1 MRSRIGS
8 DKERLAHSKCSKVF
22 TLTHYI
28 TASSALMIKS
38 IITSWALPTSFPVPT
53 DVTTALKEKCICCF
67 LLMEPVDGTYSAIT
81 WSNEH
86 CPFTEGAA
94 TSPLTFFIS
103 FSASSKVDSV
113 SQIKKL
119 TQYIKLQ
126 RVPSHFCLRCCTHSP
141 QEQPLFPPAA
151 SQARQPMWAGAQC
164 LLSHAHAAHSMD
176 HPALCCDPSWK
187 FSQKPGRTTADQT
200 PPPDTRLEC
209 SSGLRWVH
217 LGQLTCNLHG
227 LVIRKT
233 PDVETYVYKG
243 HVCAQRNILWKIKNE
258 MGSTGMCW
266 ASAKEPSEFTL
277 AITMELLPSTSSHV
291 RLHATD
297 FFESS
302 LLGDCLSLGVPR
314 ELPHGL
320 GFLGSWQTGA
330 QSWR

>member
-151 SQARQPMWAGAQC
+151 SQGSGGHASQCEQVLSASSPMHMQHTQWTI
-164 LLSHAHAAHSMD
+164 LRFAA
-176 HPALCCDPSWK
+176 
-187 FSQKPGRTTADQT
+187 T
-200 PPPDTRLEC
+200 PPGNSPRSQGEPQLTKRLLQTL
-209 SSGLRWVH
+209 GLSVH
-217 LGQLTCNLHG
+217 LVWDEFILVNSPATCMDLLYARLQMWRHMYTRG
-227 LVIRKT
+227 
-233 PDVETYVYKG
+233 TYVPKG
-243 HVCAQRNILWKIKNE
+243 TFCGKSKMRWAPLVCA
-258 MGSTGMCW
+258 
-266 ASAKEPSEFTL
+266 
-277 AITMELLPSTSSHV
+277 ELLPKSH
-291 RLHATD
+291 LN
-297 FFESS
+297 S
-302 LLGDCLSLGVPR
+302 LWQLPWNYCQAHNPMWGFMQQISLKA
-314 ELPHGL
+314 HC
-320 GFLGSWQTGA
+320 
-330 QSWR
+330 